1 MGAFPSH
8 GHFLDLGMGSDL
20 NLCLG
25 TAMSGVLAKGLG
37 RSLGLRV
44 GGALA
49 LNCNLVR
56 KALPIMNLP
65 TEPLGRGSAL
75 ARIALRFGTRAIT
88 TEPLLAFVGP
98 AAPCHDELAAA
109 MLAKRHITASTTRLE
124 QQLVT
129 ELILLG

>member
-88 TEPLLAFVGP
+88 TEPLLAFVWPRGALP
-98 AAPCHDELAAA
+98 RRARCRHACEETYNCEHDKA
-109 MLAKRHITASTTRLE
+109 
-124 QQLVT
+124 
-129 ELILLG
+129 